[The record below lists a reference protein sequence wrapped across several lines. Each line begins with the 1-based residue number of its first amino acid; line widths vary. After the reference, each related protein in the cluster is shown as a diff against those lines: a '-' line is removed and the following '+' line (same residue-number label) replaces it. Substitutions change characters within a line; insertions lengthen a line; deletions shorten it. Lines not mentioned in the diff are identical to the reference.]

1 MLGMGGKIPISKYLI
16 VSIIILAVGVPTAY
30 AITITLGGD
39 PVIIN
44 GILDMMS
51 NRITNVGTPTVPT
64 DAATKAYVDSA
75 PGTDTLALL
84 GCTTDQ
90 IAKFD
95 GAAWICT
102 NNIDCKEPTVTLTES
117 VTVPNSDCVLTKK
130 SLTPSGNKGSN
141 SELVIG
147 VDNFPIM
154 VFKSDIGLELIHC
167 TSIDCSTFEN
177 PIQLD
182 SNTIFQLGTRLA
194 IAIGTDGFL
203 TIAYSD
209 EANTDLKFI
218 HCTSVNCSSRDSII
232 TLDGSNIGIEVSLA
246 IGTDGLPVLSY
257 KGGSNLVFIH
267 CTTKNCSSSSSS
279 NLETDIIGGNHMDMK
294 IGSDGLPLIVYD
306 GTNGDL
312 TVIHCT
318 SVNCSASESNVF
330 LTPERIFPDSVS
342 LAIGTDGFPVM
353 AYVKNSGTELKVVHC
368 TSVNCS
374 TRDTSLVLDNIA
386 NLNAEEPSITIGTDN
401 FPVIAYYHDGLFS
414 KDLRFIH
421 CTKIDCSSNDSP
433 ITIDTTGEVGIEP
446 SVAIGVD
453 DFPVISY
460 RDTPNLD
467 LKVAHCSDS
476 KCLLR

>member
-1 MLGMGGKIPISKYLI
+1 
-16 VSIIILAVGVPTAY
+16 
-30 AITITLGGD
+30 
-39 PVIIN
+39 
-44 GILDMMS
+44 
-51 NRITNVGTPTVPT
+51 
-64 DAATKAYVDSA
+64 
-75 PGTDTLALL
+75 
-84 GCTTDQ
+84 
-90 IAKFD
+90 
-95 GAAWICT
+95 
-102 NNIDCKEPTVTLTES
+102 
-117 VTVPNSDCVLTKK
+117 
-130 SLTPSGNKGSN
+130 
-141 SELVIG
+141 LVIG

-182 SNTIFQLGTRLA
+182 SNTIFQLGTHLA

-209 EANTDLKFI
+209 GTNTDLKFI
-218 HCTSVNCSSRDSII
+218 HCTSVNCSSRESIT

-267 CTTKNCSSSSSS
+267 CTTKNCSARSSS
-279 NLETDIIGGNHMDMK
+279 NLDTDITGTNHMDMK
-294 IGSDGLPLIVYD
+294 IGKSDGFPLIVYD
-306 GTNGDL
+306 GTNFDL

-330 LTPERIFPDSVS
+330 LSPERIFPASVS

-353 AYVKNSGTELKVVHC
+353 VYTKDVGIELKVVHC

-386 NLNAEEPSITIGTDN
+386 NLFADELSITIGTDN
-401 FPVIAYYHDGLFS
+401 FPVIAYADIGLFS
-414 KDLRFIH
+414 KDLKFIH

-433 ITIDTTGEVGIEP
+433 ITIDTTGQVGEEP

-460 RDTPNLD
+460 RDTTNLD